1 MRTGADSEPADL
13 PSSFGAQY
21 LSAKQLAELRGVNR
35 ATVVNRARQGKF
47 GGFQYGKR
55 WIYRFRR
62 QEIIDFLNESR
73 IPTPVGLSDV
83 VRRRAGGN

>member
-1 MRTGADSEPADL
+1 MRTGANSKPADL

-21 LSAKQLAELRGVNR
+21 LSAKQSAELLGVNR
-35 ATVVNRARQGKF
+35 ATVVNWARQGKI

-55 WIYRFRR
+55 GIYRFRR

-73 IPTPVGLSDV
+73 IPTPVGPTDV